1 MKRKR
6 AEKTGVYLPGLN
18 GLRFFAAILVLLSHV
33 ELLKEYHGYGNIY
46 SHPAVN
52 ELGRM
57 GVTFFFVLSGFLI
70 TYLLLT
76 EKKVAGS
83 ISIRKFYIRRILRI
97 WPLYFLLVLLS
108 FFVLP
113 RIEFF
118 DIPGLSSELPVYFKY
133 TLPLFLFFLPQLAL
147 SIFPPVPYA
156 EPLWSIGV
164 EEQFYLVWPLL
175 LKHFRRFLA
184 LAIGIVVA
192 GYLIKQLGFMMA
204 SQSTDATAIKYWNY
218 FISFFYFTR
227 IECMAIGAIGA
238 WYVFKR
244 KGAILNLIYHPATQL
259 IVYAMVAYS
268 LITAANKPVYNYS
281 LYSILFCLVILNVAT
296 NPRSLLKLESRLF
309 IFLGNI
315 SYSIYMFHEIAIKI
329 VMNTL
334 VKFYNITF
342 NDAASNMGLYAF
354 SILLTLIIST
364 LSYLLFELRF
374 LRLKYKFSI
383 IRSGSDVK
391 REEDKLMST
400 SKATLSTGF

>member
-1 MKRKR
+1 MKKKR

-18 GLRFFAAILVLLSHV
+18 GLRFFAAIIVVLGHV
-33 ELLKEYHGYGNIY
+33 ELLKEYHGYSNIY
-46 SHPAVN
+46 SHPAVY

-76 EKKVAGS
+76 EKKVAGTV
-83 ISIRKFYIRRILRI
+83 SIRNFYIRRILRI
-97 WPLYFLLVLLS
+97 WPLYFLLVLLA

-113 RIEFF
+113 RIGFF
-118 DIPGLSSELPVYFKY
+118 DIPGHSSNLPVYFNY

-175 LKHFRRFLA
+175 IKHFRRFLA
-184 LAIGIVVA
+184 LATGIVVA
-192 GYLIKQLGFMMA
+192 GFLIKQLAFMIA
-204 SQSTDATAIKYWNY
+204 SQSTDAAAIRYWNY
-218 FISFFYFTR
+218 FINFFYFTR

-244 KGAILNLIYHPATQL
+244 KGTVLNLIYHKATQL
-259 IVYAMVAYS
+259 IVYALVAYA
-268 LITAANKPVYNYS
+268 LITGTNKPVFNYS
-281 LYSILFCLVILNVAT
+281 LYSILFCLVIINVAT
-296 NPRSLLKLESRLF
+296 NPRSLLKIENRLF

-334 VKFYNITF
+334 VKLYGTTF
-342 NDAASNMGLYAF
+342 NDTASNIGLYVF
-354 SILLTLIIST
+354 SIILTLLIST
-364 LSYLLFELRF
+364 LSYMLFEAKF
-374 LRLKYKFSI
+374 LRLKHGFSI
-383 IRSGSDVK
+383 IPTGNDVK
-391 REEDKLMST
+391 REEAKLT
-400 SKATLSTGF
+400 SATKTTLSTGF

>member
-18 GLRFFAAILVLLSHV
+18 GLRFFAAILVVLGHV
-33 ELLKEYHGYGNIY
+33 ELLKEYHGYSNIY
-46 SHPAVN
+46 SHPAVY

-76 EKKVAGS
+76 EKKVVGS

-108 FFVLP
+108 FFILP
-113 RIEFF
+113 RIGFF
-118 DIPGLSSELPVYFKY
+118 NIPTLSSNLPVYFNY
-133 TLPLFLFFLPQLAL
+133 TLPLFLLFLPQLAL

-164 EEQFYLVWPLL
+164 EEQFYLMWPLL
-175 LKHFRRFLA
+175 LKRFRRFLA

-192 GYLIKQLGFMMA
+192 GYLIKQLAFMIA

-218 FISFFYFTR
+218 FINFFYFTR

-238 WYVFKR
+238 WCVFKR
-244 KGAILNLIYHPATQL
+244 KGAILKLVYHKATQ
-259 IVYAMVAYS
+259 IVVYALVAYS
-268 LITAANKPVYNYS
+268 LMTGANKPVYNYS

-296 NPRSLLKLESRLF
+296 NPHSLLKVESRLF

-329 VMNTL
+329 AINTL
-334 VKFYNITF
+334 AKLFSTTF
-342 NDAASNMGLYAF
+342 NGIASNIGLYAF
-354 SILLTLIIST
+354 TIILTLIIAS
-364 LSYLLFELRF
+364 LSYLLFETKF

-391 REEDKLMST
+391 REENKLIST